1 MGVAYIIDIEAYTCT
16 CYDWK
21 AIKFCKHLAAVQAH
35 YHEVLPLQTLDSIT
49 HIQMTQYEPQHL
61 NPPGDSTLVVIPSYD
76 PSQLLQKI
84 ERLTARMRMNPEH
97 IPSLGFEVIIDQEL
111 SKYEGTQL
119 LPTRSQPIP
128 PNQKS
133 WTETKAVMVPA
144 KKTRQKRV
152 GDSSYGAGERS
163 GKKARAAES
172 KVSKKMSVQPCNPS
186 ELS

>member
-1 MGVAYIIDIEAYTCT
+1 
-16 CYDWK
+16 
-21 AIKFCKHLAAVQAH
+21 
-35 YHEVLPLQTLDSIT
+35 
-49 HIQMTQYEPQHL
+49 MTQYEPQL
-61 NPPGDSTLVVIPSYD
+61 INPPGESTLIIPSYD

-84 ERLTARMRMNPEH
+84 ERLIARMRMNPEH
-97 IPSLGFEVIIDQEL
+97 ISSLGFEVIIDQEL
-111 SKYEGTQL
+111 SKYERTQL

-152 GDSSYGAGERS
+152 GDSNYGAGERS

-172 KVSKKMSVQPCNPS
+172 RVSKKM
-186 ELS
+186 